1 MGENN
6 SLQGFMR
13 KNRATKTNINYKVS
27 DDLDEFVL
35 KPIKPKENDVL
46 VNESMEA
53 SMDSEGNSIRI
64 FNEAAYREKLIIAS
78 VTNPNLLNASLQD
91 FYGVTEP
98 GDLINEMLTI
108 SEYRNLFD
116 KIQEINGF
124 GVNLDK
130 KVKEAKN

>member
-1 MGENN
+1 MAEN
-6 SLQGFMR
+6 LQGFMR
-13 KNRATKTNINYKVS
+13 KNRATKTNVNYKVS

-91 FYGVTEP
+91 FYGVSEP

-124 GVNLDK
+124 GANLK
-130 KVKEAKN
+130 KAVKEAKN